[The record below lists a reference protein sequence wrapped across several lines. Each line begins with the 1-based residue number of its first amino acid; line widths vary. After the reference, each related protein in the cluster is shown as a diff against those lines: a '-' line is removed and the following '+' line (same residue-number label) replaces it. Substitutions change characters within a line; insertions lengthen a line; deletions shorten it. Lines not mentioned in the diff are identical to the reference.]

1 MTTKCETLEEWL
13 ARIDG
18 EVLPKLEAITHDLAV
33 PEDERR
39 YVEALLKLYTSAVE
53 RSRKDGDDE
62 ATAKYIG
69 AANITLYYEMGRTD
83 IAALE
88 KHEAWHR
95 EHV

>member
-1 MTTKCETLEEWL
+1 MTTKFETVEEWL

-18 EVLPKLEAITHDLAV
+18 EVLPKLEAITHDLTI
-33 PEDERR
+33 PEDERK

-62 ATAKYIG
+62 PTAKYLG
-69 AANITLYYEMGRTD
+69 AAQITFYYEMGRTD

-88 KHEAWHR
+88 RDEAWHR

>member
-1 MTTKCETLEEWL
+1 MYKFETVGGWL
-13 ARIDG
+13 TRIDS
-18 EVLPKLEAITHDLAV
+18 EVLPEMKAKLNDPTI
-33 PEDERR
+33 PQDERD
-39 YVEALLKLYTSAVE
+39 YISALLSLYTAAVE

-62 ATAKYIG
+62 PTAKYIG

-83 IAALE
+83 IASLE

>member
-1 MTTKCETLEEWL
+1 MFETVEAWL

-18 EVLPKLEAITHDLAV
+18 EVLPKLEAVVHDLTV
-33 PEDERR
+33 PEDERK

-62 ATAKYIG
+62 PTAKYVG
-69 AANITLYYEMGRTD
+69 AFNISLYYEMGRSD

-88 KHEAWHR
+88 KETAWHR
-95 EHV
+95 EHIA

>member
-1 MTTKCETLEEWL
+1 MTTKYETVEEWL

-18 EVLPKLEAITHDLAV
+18 DVLPKLEAITHDLTI

-62 ATAKYIG
+62 PTAKYLG
-69 AANITLYYEMGRTD
+69 AAQITFHYEMGRSD
-83 IAALE
+83 IATLE
-88 KHEAWHR
+88 KETAWHK
-95 EHV
+95 EHI

>member
-1 MTTKCETLEEWL
+1 MTTKFESVEVWL

-18 EVLPKLEAITHDLAV
+18 EVLPKLEAIVHDLTV
-33 PEDERR
+33 PEDERK

-62 ATAKYIG
+62 PTAKYMG

-83 IAALE
+83 IASLE